1 MFVKYNAELRKAG
14 RRAMLR
20 EKQAMNT
27 LTAEEAKEMT
37 TEWKCTYTTTLH
49 LISSLVVKVSRMNK
63 VAILYRGLNKSIP
76 EK

>member
-1 MFVKYNAELRKAG
+1 
-14 RRAMLR
+14 MLR

-49 LISSLVVKVSRMNK
+49 LISSLVVKVSRINK
-63 VAILYRGLNKSIP
+63 VVVLYRGVRLTIP
-76 EK
+76 DE